1 MKTKNQSALKWILRN
16 MKKQIIS
23 IILLV
28 CLYSATAILGVVLS
42 LLSKNLIDSAIEK
55 TFNSVVNFSV
65 YIVILIASQ
74 ILISVLCK
82 VLVFNINAKM
92 EIYLKSELYYK
103 ILNKK
108 YNSVLKFHTGE
119 LMNRLTSDISIV
131 TSTITNI
138 LPNITY
144 LFVKLIGVFTV
155 LFAIDYKF
163 ALIFL
168 FGGLVLFLFSQLFKN
183 KIKNLHKDVRT
194 SDGKVRSF
202 LQETLESLLV
212 IKVFKAENKVEQNT
226 NKLQQ
231 DYFKISRKRNYISI
245 LATTGFSFIF
255 TIGYFY
261 GMIWGAFN
269 IYAGLI
275 SYGTLTAVLSLIAQ
289 IQGPISGLSS
299 IIPQYYTAAAS
310 AERIMELENLPDE
323 EIINAQNINKEEIYN
338 NFSSIN
344 FDNISFS
351 YDSEEV
357 LSNTS
362 LTINKYD
369 YVLIT
374 GISGIGKSTLFK
386 LLLNVY
392 NVNDGEI
399 YLKQN
404 DNSKIYIDK
413 SSRQLFAYVPQ
424 GNFLLSG
431 TIRENISFM
440 RPDATDEEIMEVAKI
455 CCAKEFIDNLP
466 DGLYTK
472 IGEKGIGLSEGQIQR
487 IAIARAVI
495 CNNPILLLDE
505 ATSALDIETEKQLLY
520 NLRNMRNITCILIS
534 HKESAYSVCNK
545 NVIIKNKKI
554 IVSENV
560 ND

>member
-1 MKTKNQSALKWILRN
+1 MKSKNRSALMWIMKH
-16 MKKQIIS
+16 MKKQIVS
-23 IILLV
+23 IIILV
-28 CLYSATAILGVVLS
+28 LLYSVTAVLGVVLS
-42 LLSKNLIDSAIEK
+42 LLSKNLIDSAIVK
-55 TFNSVVNFSV
+55 AFDSVVNFTV
-65 YIVILIASQ
+65 CIVILIASQ

-82 VLVFNINAKM
+82 VLIFNINSKM
-92 EIYLKSELYYK
+92 EIYLKSELYSK
-103 ILNKK
+103 ILNKQ
-108 YNSVLKFHTGE
+108 YSAILEYHSGE

-144 LFVKLIGVFTV
+144 LTIKLISVFTV

-168 FGGLVLFLFSQLFKN
+168 FGGILLFLFSQLFKN
-183 KIKNLHKDVRT
+183 KIKSLHKDVRT
-194 SDGKVRSF
+194 ADGKVRSF

-212 IKVFKAENKVEQNT
+212 IKVFKAEDKVSQNA
-226 NKLQQ
+226 NDLQQ

-275 SYGTLTAVLSLIAQ
+275 TYGTLTAVLSLIAQ

-299 IIPQYYTAAAS
+299 IIPQYYTATAS

-323 EIINAQNINKEEIYN
+323 EIINTNTINIDQLYTNL
-338 NFSSIN
+338 SSIK
-344 FDNISFS
+344 FDNITFS
-351 YDSEEV
+351 YNSEEI
-357 LSNTS
+357 LSNTN
-362 LTINKYD
+362 LTINKGD

-392 NVNDGEI
+392 NVNNGEI
-399 YLKQN
+399 YLKQK
-404 DNSKIYIDK
+404 DNSKVYIDK
-413 SSRQLFAYVPQ
+413 SLRKLFAYVPQ

-455 CCAKEFIDNLP
+455 CCAKEFIDKLP
-466 DGLYTK
+466 DGLDTK

-505 ATSALDIETEKQLLY
+505 ATSALDIDAEKQLLK

-545 NVIIKNKKI
+545 NVVIENKKI